1 MKAISESTGRNA
13 AQLKA
18 DYKKVGDLGMVAQ
31 NSRNK
36 QPTMF
41 KPKPLTVNSVF
52 AELKNI
58 AGIKGNQGRR
68 RLCAGLC

>member
-41 KPKPLTVNSVF
+41 KPKPLTVPSVF
-52 AELKNI
+52 ADLKNI
-58 AGIKGNQGRR
+58 AGIKGKDVRR
-68 RLCAGLC
+68 RAPGSR